1 MYADREIKTVLYEI
15 YYDACAT
22 HGTLKRTRDFSD
34 DHSNEATGLD
44 IAVEKAARIRDLAN
58 VALEAVGR

>member
-15 YYDACAT
+15 YYDACAV
-22 HGTLKRTRDFSD
+22 HDTLRSTRQFSD
-34 DHSNEATGLD
+34 NDSNVAICLD
-44 IAVEKAARIRDLAN
+44 IAMEKAARIRDLAN